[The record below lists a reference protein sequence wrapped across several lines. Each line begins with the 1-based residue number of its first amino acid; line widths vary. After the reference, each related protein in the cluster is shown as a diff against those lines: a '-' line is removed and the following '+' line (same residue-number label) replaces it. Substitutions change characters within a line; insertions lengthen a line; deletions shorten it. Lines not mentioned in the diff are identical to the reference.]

1 MTRLTYISTKSYNI
15 SNKHSRGG
23 IEMILMI
30 DNYDSFVYNLVQYI
44 GELGEEI
51 VVKRNDEIT
60 VKEIEDLDP
69 EIIVLSP
76 GPCSPKEAG
85 VCIDAVNYFK
95 GKKPILGICL
105 GHQTIGHVFG
115 GNVIKAIKPV
125 HGKVHSINHNNE
137 GVFKN
142 LNNPLNVTRYHS
154 LVIDN
159 EKLPDDLE
167 VTALTK
173 ENEIM
178 GIRHKKY
185 LIEGVQFHPEAILS
199 EQGHE
204 ILRNFIKEARRGGE
218 M

>member
-1 MTRLTYISTKSYNI
+1 
-15 SNKHSRGG
+15 
-23 IEMILMI
+23 MILMI

-51 VVKRNDEIT
+51 VVKRNNEIT
-60 VKEIEDLDP
+60 LEDIENLDP

-85 VCIDAVNYFK
+85 VCIDLVNHFK

-115 GNVIKAIKPV
+115 GNVIKAIEPV
-125 HGKVHSINHNNE
+125 HGKVHSINHNNK
-137 GVFKN
+137 GVFRN

-154 LVIDN
+154 LVV
-159 EKLPDDLE
+159 EEESLPKDLE
-167 VTALTK
+167 VTAFTN
-173 ENEIM
+173 EGEIM
-178 GIRHKKY
+178 GIRHKKH

-204 ILRNFIKEARRGGE
+204 ILRNFIKEARERVE

>member
-1 MTRLTYISTKSYNI
+1 
-15 SNKHSRGG
+15 
-23 IEMILMI
+23 MILMI

-44 GELGEEI
+44 GELGEEV
-51 VVKRNDEIT
+51 VVKRNNEIT
-60 VKEIEDLDP
+60 LEEIESFDP

-76 GPCSPKEAG
+76 GPCSPNEAG
-85 VCIDAVNYFK
+85 ICIDIVNKFK

-115 GNVIKAIKPV
+115 GKVVKATKPV
-125 HGKVHSINHNNE
+125 HGKVHSIKHFNK
-137 GVFKN
+137 GVFEG

-154 LVIDN
+154 LVVDL
-159 EKLPDDLE
+159 ESLPQDLE
-167 VTALTK
+167 VTAFTN

-185 LIEGVQFHPEAILS
+185 MIEGVQFHPEAILS

-204 ILRNFIKEARRGGE
+204 ILRNFINQAREGINK
-218 M
+218 

>member
-1 MTRLTYISTKSYNI
+1 
-15 SNKHSRGG
+15 
-23 IEMILMI
+23 MILMI

-44 GELGEEI
+44 GELGEE
-51 VVKRNDEIT
+51 VLVKRNNEISLS
-60 VKEIEDLDP
+60 EIEELNP
-69 EIIVLSP
+69 EMIVLSP

-85 VCIDAVNYFK
+85 ICIDVVNKFK

-115 GNVIKAIKPV
+115 GEVIKATQPV
-125 HGKVHSINHNNE
+125 HGKVHSIKHTNK
-137 GVFKN
+137 GVFKD

-154 LVIDN
+154 LVVDL
-159 EKLPDDLE
+159 ESLPKDLE
-167 VTALTK
+167 VTALTN

-204 ILRNFIKEARRGGE
+204 ILRNFIEQAREGGQR
-218 M
+218 

>member
-1 MTRLTYISTKSYNI
+1 
-15 SNKHSRGG
+15 
-23 IEMILMI
+23 MILMI

-44 GELGEEI
+44 GELGEEFI
-51 VVKRNDEIT
+51 VKRNDEIT
-60 VKEIEDLDP
+60 VEEIEKINP

-85 VCIDAVNYFK
+85 ICIDVVNKFR
-95 GKKPILGICL
+95 GIKPILGICL

-115 GNVIKAIKPV
+115 GSVIKAHQPV
-125 HGKVHSINHNNE
+125 HGKVHSIKHNNK

-154 LVIDN
+154 LVVDL
-159 EKLPDDLE
+159 ESLPDELE
-167 VTALTK
+167 VTAITN

-178 GIRHKKY
+178 GIRHKKH

-199 EQGHE
+199 EQGHD
-204 ILRNFIKEARRGGE
+204 ILRNFIKEARERVE

>member
-1 MTRLTYISTKSYNI
+1 
-15 SNKHSRGG
+15 
-23 IEMILMI
+23 MILMI

-60 VKEIEDLDP
+60 IKDIEDLNP
-69 EIIVLSP
+69 EMIVLSP

-85 VCIDAVNYFK
+85 ICIDVVEHFK
-95 GKKPILGICL
+95 NKKSILGICL

-115 GNVIKAIKPV
+115 GSVIKAIRPV
-125 HGKVHSINHNNE
+125 HGKVHSIKHDNK
-137 GVFKN
+137 GVFKD

-154 LVIDN
+154 LVVDTQN
-159 EKLPDDLE
+159 LPEELE
-167 VTALTK
+167 ITALTN

-185 LIEGVQFHPEAILS
+185 HIEGVQFHPEAILS

-204 ILRNFIKEARRGGE
+204 ILRNFINEARQGGQN
-218 M
+218 

>member
-1 MTRLTYISTKSYNI
+1 
-15 SNKHSRGG
+15 
-23 IEMILMI
+23 MILMI

-44 GELGEEI
+44 GEIGEDI
-51 VVKRNDEIT
+51 IVKRNDE
-60 VKEIEDLDP
+60 VSIEDIEKLNP

-85 VCIDAVNYFK
+85 ICIDVVNYFK
-95 GKKPILGICL
+95 DKKPILGICL
-105 GHQTIGHVFG
+105 GHQTIGQVFG
-115 GNVIKAIKPV
+115 ADIIKALEPV
-125 HGKVHSINHNNE
+125 HGKVHAINHENK
-137 GVFKN
+137 GVFRK

-154 LVIDN
+154 LVVD
-159 EKLPDDLE
+159 KDTLPDELE
-167 VTALTK
+167 ITAITK
-173 ENEIM
+173 EGEIM

-204 ILRNFIKEARRGGE
+204 ILMNFIKEARERKA